1 MKTFVN
7 LAYKALLHRGETV
20 LLTILSLALS
30 IFLFLSVE
38 QLRHAAEESFTQ
50 TISQTDLIVGARTG
64 PTNLVLATVFNRGIF
79 ANNIK
84 MSTYEFWKNKSSVE
98 WTIPL
103 ALGDG
108 HQGYRVVG
116 TNESFYNH
124 YHYQGS
130 SSLIMGTGHWAT
142 KTMDVVVGAE
152 VARKLNYQVG
162 QKVIIDHGVT
172 HDVGMIHHDNHPF
185 VVVGTLLPTGTIID
199 QSLFVTLESLAEM
212 HEKGVHEDESHNE
225 DSHDDPNHIEHSGLT
240 AFFLKMKNRID
251 ILSLQREINNYEIE
265 PLSAVIPSVV
275 INDIWHMLSY
285 VENALRILGFCIL
298 LVSLISMGW

>member
-103 ALGDG
+103 A
-108 HQGYRVVG
+108 
-116 TNESFYNH
+116 TNEVFGESYN
-124 YHYQGS
+124 S
-130 SSLIMGTGHWAT
+130 S
-142 KTMDVVVGAE
+142 
-152 VARKLNYQVG
+152 
-162 QKVIIDHGVT
+162 GVP
-172 HDVGMIHHDNHPF
+172 ICSI
-185 VVVGTLLPTGTIID
+185 LP
-199 QSLFVTLESLAEM
+199 LF
-212 HEKGVHEDESHNE
+212 
-225 DSHDDPNHIEHSGLT
+225 IT
-240 AFFLKMKNRID
+240 AIV
-251 ILSLQREINNYEIE
+251 
-265 PLSAVIPSVV
+265 SAIVMAS
-275 INDIWHMLSY
+275 S
-285 VENALRILGFCIL
+285 
-298 LVSLISMGW
+298 